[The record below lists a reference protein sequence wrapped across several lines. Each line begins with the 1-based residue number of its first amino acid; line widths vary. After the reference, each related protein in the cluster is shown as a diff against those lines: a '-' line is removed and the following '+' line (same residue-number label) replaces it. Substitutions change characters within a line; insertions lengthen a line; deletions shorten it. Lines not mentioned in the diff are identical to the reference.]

1 MTTPDPGFT
10 ASPPALSQRL
20 STRIVA
26 SAIAA
31 LLLIMAMILGT
42 LWLSWQLEGAAAA
55 INDAGSLR
63 MRATKVAV
71 ELQKPAPNLTVH
83 QSRVNAELALQDLTL
98 AQLVSGNPARPL
110 FLPSESLVQE
120 QMAQVVHYWQ
130 TVLKPAAATSLQTG
144 SSQPYLQALPEFIR
158 HANQLV
164 LLVEQNN
171 ERQND
176 WLRLSQGVLALVA
189 CAGTLAMIYLLYLWI
204 ILPVLRLQQG
214 LQKMARHEFGVR
226 LPIESRDELGIL
238 AGGFNQMADELE
250 GLYRDLEA
258 RVQDKT
264 AQLAAQNREL
274 SALYEIEAFLNQP
287 GDIETLCRGFL
298 QRVMPLLDAEGG
310 SLRVL
315 DGHSGKLHL
324 TVSEGL
330 ADALAAEE
338 NCTRLHDC
346 LCGEASQ
353 SGMVLVHDFRQRPRA
368 EGYRCSKEGFA
379 ALAAFQIIAPDQVL
393 GTFALHFHAPRDIG
407 SADSQ
412 LLRTLGQRLGVALL
426 NRRLSAKARQLAVVE
441 ERSLVA
447 QGLHDSIAQGLNFL
461 NLQVQML
468 DLAAK
473 ADDMAEVREIVP
485 LLKTGV
491 EESYQDV
498 RELLLNF
505 RSKLG
510 PGELMSG
517 IEDTV
522 ARFRRQC
529 DAEVVLDVQEQGG
542 APLPPEQQLQ
552 VLFILQEALSNVRKH
567 ACASKVEI
575 MMRNGADFVLQLTD
589 NGDGYDPAEV
599 VSRAEGHIGLHIM
612 QERAR
617 RLNASLTLSSVQGEG
632 CSLLL
637 KLSQAVRQAA

>member
-1 MTTPDPGFT
+1 MTTSDPNLT
-10 ASPPALSQRL
+10 ASSPALSQRL
-20 STRIVA
+20 STRIVV
-26 SAIAA
+26 SSIAA
-31 LLLIMAMILGT
+31 LVLIMAMISGT

-63 MRATKVAV
+63 MRATRVAV
-71 ELQKPAPNLTVH
+71 ELQKPAPSLATH
-83 QSRVNAELALQDLTL
+83 RARVDAELERQDLTL

-110 FLPSESLVQE
+110 FLPSEGLVQQ
-120 QMAQVVHYWQ
+120 QMTQVLRYWQ
-130 TVLKPAAATSLQTG
+130 TVLKPAAAISLQTG

-171 ERQND
+171 ERKND

-189 CAGTLAMIYLLYLWI
+189 CTGTLAMIYLLYLWI

-226 LPIESRDELGIL
+226 LPIESRDEFGML

-258 RVQDKT
+258 RVRDKT

-274 SALYEIEAFLNQP
+274 SALYETEAFLNQE

-298 QRVMPLLDAEGG
+298 QRVMALLSAEGG

-315 DGHSGKLHL
+315 DGLSDKLHL
-324 TVSEGL
+324 MVSEGL
-330 ADALAAEE
+330 SDALVAQE
-338 NCTRLHDC
+338 NCTRVHDC

-353 SGMVLVHDFRQRPRA
+353 SGVVLIRDFRQRPRA
-368 EGYRCSKEGFA
+368 DGYRCSKEGFA
-379 ALAAFQIIAPDQVL
+379 ALAAFQIIAADQVL

-412 LLRTLGQRLGVALL
+412 LLRTLGQRLGAALL

-468 DLAAK
+468 DLAAR

-510 PGELMSG
+510 PGELLSG

-529 DAEVVLDVQEQGG
+529 SAEVVLNVHEQGG

-567 ACASKVEI
+567 AGASKVEI
-575 MMRNGADFVLQLTD
+575 TMLNGSDFVLQVRD
-589 NGDGYDPAEV
+589 NGEGYDPVEV
-599 VSRAEGHIGLHIM
+599 ASRAEGHIGLHII
-612 QERAR
+612 QERAH
-617 RLNASLTLSSVQGEG
+617 RLNANLTLESVRGEG
-632 CSLLL
+632 SSLLL
-637 KLSQAVRQAA
+637 QLPQSVRQAA

>member
-1 MTTPDPGFT
+1 
-10 ASPPALSQRL
+10 
-20 STRIVA
+20 
-26 SAIAA
+26 
-31 LLLIMAMILGT
+31 MAMISGT

-63 MRATKVAV
+63 MRATRVAV
-71 ELQKPAPNLTVH
+71 ELQKPAPNLATH
-83 QSRVNAELALQDLTL
+83 RARVDAELERQDLTL

-110 FLPSESLVQE
+110 FLPSEGLVQQ
-120 QMAQVVHYWQ
+120 QMTQVLRYWQ
-130 TVLKPAAATSLQTG
+130 TVLKPAAAISLQTG

-171 ERQND
+171 ERKND

-189 CAGTLAMIYLLYLWI
+189 CTGTLAMIYLLYLWI

-226 LPIESRDELGIL
+226 LPIESRDEFGML

-258 RVQDKT
+258 RVRDKT

-274 SALYEIEAFLNQP
+274 SALYETEAFLNQE

-298 QRVMPLLDAEGG
+298 QRVMALLSAEGG

-315 DGHSGKLHL
+315 DGLSDKLHL
-324 TVSEGL
+324 MVSEGL
-330 ADALAAEE
+330 SDALVAQE
-338 NCTRLHDC
+338 NCTRVHDC

-353 SGMVLVHDFRQRPRA
+353 SGVVLIRDFRQRPRA
-368 EGYRCSKEGFA
+368 DGYRCSKEGFA
-379 ALAAFQIIAPDQVL
+379 ALAAFQIIAADQVL

-412 LLRTLGQRLGVALL
+412 LLRTLGQRLGAALL

-468 DLAAK
+468 DLAAR

-510 PGELMSG
+510 PGELLSG

-529 DAEVVLDVQEQGG
+529 SAEVVLNVHEQGG

-567 ACASKVEI
+567 AGASKVEI
-575 MMRNGADFVLQLTD
+575 TMLNGSDFVLQVRD
-589 NGDGYDPAEV
+589 NGEGYDPVEV
-599 VSRAEGHIGLHIM
+599 ASRAEGHIGLHII
-612 QERAR
+612 QERAH
-617 RLNASLTLSSVQGEG
+617 RLNANLTLESVRGEG
-632 CSLLL
+632 SSLLL
-637 KLSQAVRQAA
+637 QLPQSVRQAA